1 MKLSKVLLVGVLLSL
16 ALRAQ
21 DDSLSLDPDEIPLS
35 PDPAIQIPVDNT
47 TMPNLDNAVPSDV
60 PAPPATPMITSPSAP
75 PVKDTLPP
83 HSVSPNNIEEYKPTP
98 ANLEVRSETGGG
110 GSDTSAKEERF
121 NRAYTKY
128 HKEGTT
134 SQNWEKVV
142 GQRTS
147 DTYIVNKGDTLW
159 DISGTLFGD
168 PFYWPKV
175 WSLNKDMIYNPH
187 VIFPDMKIKFYQGSS
202 KATPTLATDNQ
213 KEKTSDAAEP
223 VDLVKETPENLAD
236 TVQADVVPRNA
247 RVSNGGRKLPSF
259 FKTSEIRIKK
269 EVDVQIEEFKV
280 AGPSTNINLEFYISE
295 AELTGQG
302 TILEIESEFKSA
314 GNDIFVYAKFGNDPN
329 GIYTV
334 LKPGKH
340 VKSTKDEPYNVL
352 MYEVEGE
359 VQTLGKVNSEENLYR
374 MRVLKTNA
382 LVSTGSILVP
392 GRMRKVNI
400 SEASNETTANK
411 GRIIG
416 NLNDYGVIGEGNFV
430 VINQGAQSGYQPN
443 MKLPIFEDLERRNAK
458 SLVKQNPQ
466 KVGTLVIVDSTQNY
480 SIGYVTR
487 VIDRVVVQDI
497 VAMPE
502 IGGNDFSS
510 PSARAGSDEPFV
522 EETSGAPAAPV
533 DEMPPEEF

>member
-110 GSDTSAKEERF
+110 GDMSAKEERF

-223 VDLVKETPENLAD
+223 VDLVRETPENLAD

-392 GRMRKVNI
+392 GRMRKINI

-502 IGGNDFSS
+502 IGGNDFGS